1 MGHEFEQIVF
11 EVFCGRQGIVA
22 AAAMDLAYPIGYL
35 FALHHFLGCFVIG
48 VGCSLVKGP
57 RQLLRQFKRAVV
69 ANFVFPAVGQATA
82 VNHHGFQMRRM
93 YDSRAGFGVSGIGGS
108 IHANLAIR
116 VGLLRQ
122 PFDGVPGIVTEADIL
137 HQHAF

>member
-11 EVFCGRQGIVA
+11 EVFSRSQRIIA
-22 AAAMDLAYPIGYL
+22 PAAMDLAHPIGH
-35 FALHHFLGCFVIG
+35 FFVLHHLLGCFVIG
-48 VGCSLVKGP
+48 VGGSLVKGP
-57 RQLLRQFKRAVV
+57 CQLLGQFKRAVV

-93 YDSRAGFGVSGIGGS
+93 YDGRAGCGMSGIGSS
-108 IHANLAIR
+108 IHANLAIC
-116 VGLLRQ
+116 VGLLRE
-122 PFDGVPGIVTEADIL
+122 PFDGIPGIVAEANIF